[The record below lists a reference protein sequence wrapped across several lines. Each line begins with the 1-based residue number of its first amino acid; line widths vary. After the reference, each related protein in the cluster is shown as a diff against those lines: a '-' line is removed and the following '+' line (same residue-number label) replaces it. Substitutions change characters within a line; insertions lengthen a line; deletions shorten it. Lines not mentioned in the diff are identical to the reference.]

1 MNGAIILAAG
11 EGSRF
16 GSKKQFTLYKGKML
30 YEHVLNTMEK
40 CISRDN
46 IVVVGVD
53 IPGGSTRSESVFKG
67 LKFLSNK
74 NIDKVIIA
82 EAARPLVTV
91 KQIEEILNTQYK
103 SNTFVM
109 PLVNT
114 VVYRTGVYINRNDL
128 YDLLVPQSFDF
139 NLLYKA
145 YMTGK
150 YKDYT
155 DDTRIVFEEY
165 NIKPHFILTGDNLY
179 KVTYKKDLA
188 VLDSILENCK
198 E

>member
-1 MNGAIILAAG
+1 
-11 EGSRF
+11 
-16 GSKKQFTLYKGKML
+16 
-30 YEHVLNTMEK
+30 MEK

>member
-16 GSKKQFTLYKGKML
+16 GSKKQFILYKGKML

-53 IPGGSTRSESVFKG
+53 IPGGSTRSESVFNG

-74 NIDKVIIA
+74 NIEKVIIA

-155 DDTRIVFEEY
+155 DDTRIIFEEY